1 MNELSPPGPN
11 QEPIQ
16 MSPEHAVNKMSLG
29 SENPAFTQATQVVT
43 TEQPLNTSNPTSN
56 DNDQNSSEHKRLV
69 KICLNF
75 LKYNTPNR
83 QKHLTNKIR
92 QVQINFVTIFL
103 MGIVSI
109 LVISNFISFSTGIL
123 TVIPLELS
131 NMIYRIS
138 IIVKG

>member
-1 MNELSPPGPN
+1 MNELSPPAQNPGN
-11 QEPIQ
+11 DQ
-16 MSPEHAVNKMSLG
+16 MSPEHAVNKMTLG
-29 SENPAFTQATQVVT
+29 LENPAFTQATQVVA

-56 DNDQNSSEHKRLV
+56 DKDQNSSEHKRLV

-75 LKYNTPNR
+75 LKYDTPLPP
-83 QKHLTNKIR
+83 KYLTNKIR

-103 MGIVSI
+103 LGIVSI